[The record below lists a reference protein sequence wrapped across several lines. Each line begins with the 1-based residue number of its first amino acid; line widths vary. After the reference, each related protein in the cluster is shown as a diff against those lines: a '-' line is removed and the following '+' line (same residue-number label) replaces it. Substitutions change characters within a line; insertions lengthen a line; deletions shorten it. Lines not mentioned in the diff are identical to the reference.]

1 MAFYQSHFTIIR
13 RELAVPGISKIF
25 LSGFIGA
32 MVCAILGFFMFF
44 LLALLDKTKVSEAFG
59 YSLLVAFGCAFIGA
73 VIGLIIGIGNLK
85 PIGGVIV
92 GVLAT
97 LCTVVAYVFAFGRP
111 GQTAHFLGESRIIL
125 IVLSLPTMLTGIFTA
140 LLKNLIYKS

>member
-1 MAFYQSHFTIIR
+1 VLT
-13 RELAVPGISKIF
+13 VPGISKIL

-44 LLALLDKTKVSEAFG
+44 LLASLDKTKASEAFG
-59 YSLLVAFGCAFIGA
+59 YSLLVAIGCAFIGV
-73 VIGLIIGIGNLK
+73 VIGLVIGIGNLK

-92 GVLAT
+92 GVFAT
-97 LCTVVAYVFAFGRP
+97 LCMVAAYVFAFGRP
-111 GQTAHFLGESRIIL
+111 GQTAYFLGESRIIL
-125 IVLSLPTMLTGIFTA
+125 IVLFLPTTLTGIFTA